1 MSSLL
6 FAGSAVVSA
15 SVESGPLG
23 IITNFLSG
31 VFNIVEN
38 ANFFNSSGVPRFQ

>member
-6 FAGSAVVSA
+6 FAGSAEKLVSA

-31 VFNIVEN
+31 VFNIVEKC
-38 ANFFNSSGVPRFQ
+38 